1 MGQVTSLVTGH
12 ILTILIAV
20 VVVTAVSLVAGRI
33 LGKNDRRKRRAA
45 TNLTFYGGMIVFA
58 LFFLPQLL
66 GARG

>member
-1 MGQVTSLVTGH
+1 MEQVTSLVTGH

-20 VVVTAVSLVAGRI
+20 VVVTALSLVAGRI

-58 LFFLPQLL
+58 LLFLPQLL

>member
-1 MGQVTSLVTGH
+1 MEQVTSLVTGH

-20 VVVTAVSLVAGRI
+20 VVVTALSLVAGRI
-33 LGKNDRRKRRAA
+33 LGKNDRRKRRAV

-58 LFFLPQLL
+58 LLFLPQLL

>member
-1 MGQVTSLVTGH
+1 MEQVTSLVTGH

-20 VVVTAVSLVAGRI
+20 VVVIALSLVAGRI

-58 LFFLPQLL
+58 LLFLPQLL

>member
-12 ILTILIAV
+12 IGTILIAV
-20 VVVTAVSLVAGRI
+20 IAVTVLSLVAGRV

-45 TNLTFYGGMIVFA
+45 TNLTFYGGMIIFA

-66 GARG
+66 GVRG